1 MTNEPLRLQFA
12 KQESAPALGVPASSA
27 AGLPAVPPG
36 APAAPEAKAAAPK
49 KAPKAKARPGG
60 ETSTRKKILNVITK
74 SQY

>member
-12 KQESAPALGVPASSA
+12 KQESAPALGAPASS
-27 AGLPAVPPG
+27 
-36 APAAPEAKAAAPK
+36 AAPEAKAAAPK